1 MLTYADVC
9 PRMLTY
15 AEKANQ
21 SLELRVDCAEKP
33 LLISCANTI
42 AKTSLFAIHTYI
54 HTYIYRGLRR
64 PLSPFPYVYLLSRK
78 QERTKAKGNDIKKKS
93 TTAIHNT
100 FSVYLNDNTI
110 CSSLSLWYRSLSQ
123 RKEKHI
129 VISFLLVKE
138 ELVFTHAE
146 REDILLINL
155 HLGKMHLLPW

>member
-54 HTYIYRGLRR
+54 HTYIEVFED
-64 PLSPFPYVYLLSRK
+64 LSPPSLMSICCPENRR
-78 QERTKAKGNDIKKKS
+78 ERKKKEV
-93 TTAIHNT
+93 T
-100 FSVYLNDNTI
+100 
-110 CSSLSLWYRSLSQ
+110 
-123 RKEKHI
+123 
-129 VISFLLVKE
+129 
-138 ELVFTHAE
+138 
-146 REDILLINL
+146 
-155 HLGKMHLLPW
+155 